1 MEANPNSSLNI
12 WRVLGLALF
21 LRVLLPTS
29 AYFYTRDSTIFYTGD
44 SAQYIVPAREL
55 VAHHRFF
62 SDGSSEA
69 RIWNSP
75 VAPAPDIIRTPGYPL
90 LLTVGLLVGRLAL
103 TTIAL
108 QILLSCFTVY
118 MVYQTADLLFENER
132 IALIAAMLYAIE
144 PLAVLFSSLLST
156 ETMFTAILVVGLY
169 YLVRYLRRQ
178 SRTDLLAS
186 AGALAAS
193 VYVRPVGYFLP
204 LIVAIE
210 LGLWMLFAGYQNKS
224 RLLADLTVFM
234 VVSFALTGLWC
245 IRNEI
250 VSDYSG
256 FSSVFGD
263 DMYCNMAASIL
274 ATNRHLSYS
283 EMQDRL
289 GCYDLGIYF
298 QDHPKQK
305 AEPLR
310 DIVKYQ
316 RDAAMLIFIRNPL
329 TFVGIYFEGVIRGIF
344 DPLSTEFVR
353 FFALYPKDG
362 GLLETAVDD
371 GIIKTLEVLFRNRL
385 LASTTVV
392 LLLVQLMY
400 LTSAC
405 LALFKTPLRDP
416 AILIVLVTMVYYL
429 ALPGGPSDW
438 GRYRH
443 PAMPIM
449 CILASYGL
457 CAPWR
462 EMSRHLSESS
472 AQIEPEVVTKTSPS
486 QMTGQRR
493 RRQTARG

>member
-118 MVYQTADLLFENER
+118 MVYQTADLLFENKR

-204 LIVAIE
+204 LIVAI
-210 LGLWMLFAGYQNKS
+210 AA
-224 RLLADLTVFM
+224 RTV
-234 VVSFALTGLWC
+234 
-245 IRNEI
+245 
-250 VSDYSG
+250 
-256 FSSVFGD
+256 
-263 DMYCNMAASIL
+263 
-274 ATNRHLSYS
+274 
-283 EMQDRL
+283 
-289 GCYDLGIYF
+289 
-298 QDHPKQK
+298 
-305 AEPLR
+305 
-310 DIVKYQ
+310 
-316 RDAAMLIFIRNPL
+316 DA
-329 TFVGIYFEGVIRGIF
+329 VCG
-344 DPLSTEFVR
+344 
-353 FFALYPKDG
+353 
-362 GLLETAVDD
+362 
-371 GIIKTLEVLFRNRL
+371 
-385 LASTTVV
+385 
-392 LLLVQLMY
+392 
-400 LTSAC
+400 
-405 LALFKTPLRDP
+405 
-416 AILIVLVTMVYYL
+416 
-429 ALPGGPSDW
+429 
-438 GRYRH
+438 
-443 PAMPIM
+443 
-449 CILASYGL
+449 
-457 CAPWR
+457 
-462 EMSRHLSESS
+462 LSEQVAPFS
-472 AQIEPEVVTKTSPS
+472 
-486 QMTGQRR
+486 
-493 RRQTARG
+493 

>member
-1 MEANPNSSLNI
+1 MAANPKSSLSI
-12 WRVLGLALF
+12 WRVCGLALF

-29 AYFYTRDSTIFYTGD
+29 AYFYTLDSTIFYTGD

-62 SDGSSEA
+62 SDGSPEA

-75 VAPAPDIIRTPGYPL
+75 VAPAPEIIRTPGYPL
-90 LLTVGLLVGRLAL
+90 LLTVGQFVGRLAL

-108 QILLSCFTVY
+108 QIVLSCFTVY
-118 MVYQTADLLFENER
+118 MVYRTADLLFENER
-132 IALIAAMLYAIE
+132 IAVIAAMLYAIE
-144 PLAVLFSSLLST
+144 PLAVLFPSLLST
-156 ETMFTAILVVGLY
+156 EAMFTAILVVGLY
-169 YLVRYLRRQ
+169 YLVRYLRRR
-178 SRTDLLAS
+178 SLRDLLVS

-193 VYVRPVGYFLP
+193 AYVRPVGYFLP
-204 LIVAIE
+204 LIIVIA
-210 LGLWMLFAGYQNKS
+210 LGVWMLFAGYQNKS
-224 RLLADLTVFM
+224 SLLAHLTIFM

-245 IRNEI
+245 IRNQI

-256 FSSVFGD
+256 FSSVFSD

-283 EMQDRL
+283 EMQGRL

-305 AEPLR
+305 AEPIR

-316 RDAAMLIFIRNPL
+316 RDAAMRIFVRNPL
-329 TFVGIYFEGVIRGIF
+329 TFIDIYLEGVIRGIF

-353 FFALYPKDG
+353 FFALYPKHG

-371 GIIKTLEVLFRNRL
+371 GIIKTLEELFNNRL

-392 LLLVQLMY
+392 LLLLQLLY

-416 AILIVLVTMVYYL
+416 AILIMLVIMGYYL

-449 CILASYGL
+449 CILAGYGL
-457 CAPWR
+457 CDPLER
-462 EMSRHLSESS
+462 DES
-472 AQIEPEVVTKTSPS
+472 PPF
-486 QMTGQRR
+486 
-493 RRQTARG
+493 